1 MKTQKTCTAVY
12 LSVLLALTLCL
23 ACASV
28 PETRYYM
35 FGRISPQG
43 ASGNAHQM
51 NLTVGV
57 PQFEAEGIYA
67 RDNMLYRKTP
77 YEIAPD
83 YYRRWGVPPQ
93 KMLSDATVDYLRQSG
108 LFAEVLR
115 MPTLSR
121 VDLVLNGRI
130 IRFEEETGPQGPV
143 IRVDLEFSL
152 EKSRTNERLWRE
164 EVSSS
169 SPISLPETTEAAVSA
184 AETGVRTCLEK
195 AIGSLAEFSAKM
207 SSTTK

>member
-1 MKTQKTCTAVY
+1 MKPLKTCTSAY
-12 LSVLLALTLCL
+12 ISGLLALSLFV

-35 FGRISPQG
+35 LGRIAPQG
-43 ASGNAHQM
+43 SGSAQQV

-67 RDNMLYRKTP
+67 RDNMLYRKSP

-93 KMLSDATVDYLRQSG
+93 RMLSEVTVDYLRRSG

-130 IRFEEETGPQGPV
+130 IRFEEETGPQGPAV
-143 IRVDLEFSL
+143 RVDLEFSL
-152 EKSRTNERLWRE
+152 EKSRTNERLWWD

-169 SPISLPETTEAAVSA
+169 SPISLPQTAEASVSA

-195 AIGSLAEFSAKM
+195 ALGSLAEFSAKL

>member
-1 MKTQKTCTAVY
+1 MKPLKTCTSAY
-12 LSVLLALTLCL
+12 ISGLLALSLFV

-35 FGRISPQG
+35 LGRIAPQG
-43 ASGNAHQM
+43 SGSAQQV

-67 RDNMLYRKTP
+67 RDNMLYRKSP

-93 KMLSDATVDYLRQSG
+93 RMLSEVTVDYLRRSG

-121 VDLVLNGRI
+121 VDL
-130 IRFEEETGPQGPV
+130 
-143 IRVDLEFSL
+143 EFSL
-152 EKSRTNERLWRE
+152 EKSRTNERLWWD

-169 SPISLPETTEAAVSA
+169 SPISLPQTAEASVSA

-195 AIGSLAEFSAKM
+195 ALGSLAEFSAKL